1 MRYDF
6 GDLRL
11 DTDARQVRRGD
22 RELHLSPKAFDL
34 LSLLIAERHRAV
46 PRQEIYDH
54 LWPSTYVVEG
64 NLPVLVGEIRR
75 ALDDRDHRI
84 IRTVHGT
91 GYSFTPRVEEGR
103 APASGLVHV
112 LIFGNQEFVLTEG
125 ENVIGRDAIADVV
138 LPSKSIS
145 RKHAVVTVRG
155 GAATL
160 QDLESKNG
168 TFIDTKRVAQE
179 TALVDGNVIRF
190 GALKVLYR
198 YSPLAGSTASLGS
211 QSASNS

>member
-6 GDLRL
+6 GDFRL
-11 DTDARQVRRGD
+11 DTDARQVLHGD
-22 RELHLSPKAFDL
+22 HELHLSPKAFDL
-34 LSLLIAERHRAV
+34 LSLLVTERHRAV

-64 NLPVLVGEIRR
+64 NLPVLIGEIRR
-75 ALDDRDHRI
+75 ALDDSAHQI

-91 GYSFTPRVEEGR
+91 GYSFAARVEKTP
-103 APASGLVHV
+103 APASGLLHV
-112 LIFGNQEFVLTEG
+112 LLFGNQEFVLAEG
-125 ENVIGRDAIADVV
+125 ENTIGRDAIADVV

-155 GAATL
+155 DAATL
-160 QDLESKNG
+160 KDLESKNG
-168 TFIDTKRVAQE
+168 TFIDTKRVTE
-179 TALVDGNVIRF
+179 DTALVDGNVLRF

-198 YSPLAGSTASLGS
+198 HSSVTGSTASLRS
-211 QSASNS
+211 QPASNS

>member
-6 GDLRL
+6 ADFRL
-11 DTDARQVRRGD
+11 NTDARQVLHGD
-22 RELHLSPKAFDL
+22 HELHLSPKAFDL
-34 LSLLIAERHRAV
+34 LSLLVKERHRAV

-64 NLPVLVGEIRR
+64 NLPVLIGEIRR
-75 ALDDRDHRI
+75 ALDDSAHQI

-91 GYSFTPRVEEGR
+91 GYSFAARVKKTP
-103 APASGLVHV
+103 ASASGLVHV
-112 LIFGNQEFVLTEG
+112 LLFGNQEFVLTEG
-125 ENVIGRDAIADVV
+125 ENTIGRDSAADVV

-145 RKHAVVTVRG
+145 RIHAVVTVR
-155 GAATL
+155 ADTATVN
-160 QDLESKNG
+160 DVESKNG
-168 TFIDTKRVAQE
+168 TFIDTKRVTQD

-198 YSPLAGSTASLGS
+198 HSSLSGSTASLGS
-211 QSASNS
+211 HSSSNS

>member
-6 GDLRL
+6 GDFRL
-11 DTDARQVRRGD
+11 DTDARQIVRGN

-34 LSLLIAERHRAV
+34 LSLLVAERHRAV

-64 NLPVLVGEIRR
+64 NLPVLIGEVRR
-75 ALDDRDHRI
+75 ALDDNDHQI

-91 GYSFTPRVEEGR
+91 GYSFANRAEEGR
-103 APASGLVHV
+103 TPVAGQVHV

-125 ENVIGRDAIADVV
+125 ENVIGRYAIADVV
-138 LPSKSIS
+138 LPSKSVS
-145 RKHAVVTVRG
+145 RQHAVVTVRG
-155 GAATL
+155 GAATVK
-160 QDLESKNG
+160 DLESKNG
-168 TFIDTKRVAQE
+168 TFLDAKRIAQD
-179 TALVDGNVIRF
+179 TALADGNVIRF